1 VRAGYEV
8 LARNWRCP
16 AGEVDLIAAAPGV
29 VVFCEVKARQG
40 TGFGGPQAAV
50 DWRKQ
55 RRLRHLA
62 VIWLAEHRPGAVEV
76 RFDVAAVVGAKIE
89 VIIGAF

>member
-1 VRAGYEV
+1 V
-8 LARNWRCP
+8 
-16 AGEVDLIAAAPGV
+16 
-29 VVFCEVKARQG
+29 
-40 TGFGGPQAAV
+40 
-50 DWRKQ
+50 
-55 RRLRHLA
+55 RHLA